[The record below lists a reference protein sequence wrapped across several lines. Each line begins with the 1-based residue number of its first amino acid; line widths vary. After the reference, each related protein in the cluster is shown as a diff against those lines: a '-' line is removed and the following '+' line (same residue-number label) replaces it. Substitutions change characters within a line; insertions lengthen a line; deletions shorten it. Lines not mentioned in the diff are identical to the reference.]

1 MSACNPYS
9 FTLSISLCL
18 QPILE
23 GPSTDQQEAV
33 SRAAAKIRENTR
45 KGSTGETVSFQAM
58 VPLWCPA
65 VVARVW
71 VAVVRCI
78 VHVQ

>member
-1 MSACNPYS
+1 MASLN
-9 FTLSISLCL
+9 LSISLCL
-18 QPILE
+18 QPISV

-33 SRAAAKIRENTR
+33 SRATAKIREEAR
-45 KGSTGETVSFQAM
+45 KGSTGETVSFLAM

-65 VVARVW
+65 VVALVW